1 MNIGLFKKPRFSSL
15 LITLYFCGVV
25 ISACVLSTLET
36 NSTLQA
42 LALTYRV
49 VGVTLFAGIVA
60 LYFSARTRTERVV
73 YLNRKDV
80 NTDRLNQAVADQSL
94 IDPTAVTSI
103 VNSRKDVPQ
112 RVLNEIC
119 NRVGAG
125 QGAIY
130 TNRNGLLELTQGY
143 ALGYDRKAVAYNIGE
158 GIVGRVAA
166 EGWRLC
172 LDRVPEGYINVFS
185 GLGNSSPTQL
195 VLAPVKENDEVRG
208 VIEIACFQT
217 LNEQTLKDIDECAGA
232 LATAIF

>member
-1 MNIGLFKKPRFSSL
+1 MNIGLFRKPKLSTL
-15 LITLYFCGVV
+15 LTTLYFCGVV
-25 ISACVLSTLET
+25 ISASVLHM
-36 NSTLQA
+36 LQLNA
-42 LALTYRV
+42 TPHAIYLTYRV
-49 VGVTLFAGIVA
+49 VAVTLFTGIVA
-60 LYFSARTRTERVV
+60 LYFTARVRVERVV
-73 YLNRKDV
+73 YLTRKESDKANRV
-80 NTDRLNQAVADQSL
+80 QSVTAQSL

-103 VNSRKDVPQ
+103 VNSKKDVPQ

-143 ALGYDRKAVAYNIGE
+143 ALGHERHAVSYNLGE

-172 LDRVPEGYINVFS
+172 LDRVPEGYITVFS

-195 VLAPVKENDEVRG
+195 VLAPVKDNEQVRG
-208 VIEIACFQT
+208 VIEIACFQPLNEET
-217 LNEQTLKDIDECAGA
+217 LNDIDECAGA
-232 LATAIF
+232 IAAAIF

>member
-1 MNIGLFKKPRFSSL
+1 MNIGLFKKPRLSTL
-15 LITLYFCGVV
+15 LTTLYFCGVV
-25 ISACVLSTLET
+25 ISASVLHM
-36 NSTLQA
+36 LQMEA
-42 LALTYRV
+42 TEHAIHLTYRV
-49 VGVTLFAGIVA
+49 VAVTLFTGIVA
-60 LYFSARTRTERVV
+60 LYFTARIRVERVV
-73 YLNRKDV
+73 YINRKEGSTTVRRQSD
-80 NTDRLNQAVADQSL
+80 TDQSL
-94 IDPTAVTSI
+94 IDTDAVTSI
-103 VNSRKDVPQ
+103 VNSKKDVPQ

-143 ALGYDRKAVAYNIGE
+143 ALGHERHSVSYNLGE

-195 VLAPVKENDEVRG
+195 VLAPVKDNDQVKG
-208 VIEIACFQT
+208 VIEIACFQPLNEET
-217 LNEQTLKDIDECAGA
+217 LNHIDECAGA
-232 LATAIF
+232 IAGAIF

>member
-1 MNIGLFKKPRFSSL
+1 MNIGLLKKPRISTML
-15 LITLYFCGVV
+15 TTLYFCGVI
-25 ISACVLSTLET
+25 ISACVLY
-36 NSTLQA
+36 TLQGDSSQQA
-42 LALTYRV
+42 LLETYRV

-60 LYFSARTRTERVV
+60 LYFTARTRVERVV
-73 YLNRKDV
+73 YLTRKEANV
-80 NTDRLNQAVADQSL
+80 ERLNRAAADESL
-94 IDPTAVTSI
+94 IDTAAVKSI
-103 VNSRKDVPQ
+103 VDSKKDVPQ

-143 ALGYDRKAVAYNIGE
+143 ALGYDRQSASYNIGE

-172 LDRVPEGYINVFS
+172 LDRVPDGYITVFS

-195 VLAPVKENDEVRG
+195 VLTPVKSNEEVKG
-208 VIEIACFQT
+208 VIEIACFQP
-217 LNEQTLKDIDECAGA
+217 LNEQTLNHIDECAGA
-232 LATAIF
+232 IATAIF